1 MIMNIKKRIEKIIC
15 SKKSKRVVSGL
26 TAFVML
32 FGYLPL
38 SDIVTELDNADMPSI
53 IAFAD
58 DNDLDYTHAS
68 ETNMTVLVP
77 LAELARYSLE
87 CKNNRDYH
95 KNDQLIIQ
103 VGDNSVSF
111 TLGFE
116 PLGDEDHPFEGSVAI
131 EGNSDIV
138 LNLDAP
144 LFNVVKDSVKLNN
157 GNVLKISRE
166 YDPVR
171 KSDTTT
177 PVLANKVVKGSGAS
191 AEWNVNICRPSANSS
206 NGGADDTTVLGEFG
220 GLIGTMVKN
229 NAGSASLKLNV
240 TMNTDGVDTTPARIS
255 GNNNTGFICGYMMEN
270 TSLDVTIDST
280 RGVGN
285 IITASGNVG
294 GLVGKAESGAALT
307 YTSGNLQ
314 SASAEI
320 RTDSEGYAGGLIG
333 ENLGATLDL
342 GESNYTI
349 AQKIEGTK
357 GTGAVYGYY
366 KSDSSTF
373 SASKYDITSNCQVNG
388 VGAVGGLF
396 GVLESSA
403 DLSIASNIITAN
415 HASKSALAL
424 GGIAGKYK
432 ADGIHTLTI
441 SSVQTTTTNTGGA
454 TIQGGAIGEIEGDAY
469 VSIDGFTTTATKPD
483 LTYGGLVG
491 KAPSSFIDAKDVKV
505 TTASSFKG
513 GGLVGNLDH
522 GVLQM
527 KGKIDLSA
535 ATPAAPESG
544 ENSKIG
550 QIVGWRD
557 DSLVFAAPGWKLV
570 RCPAAEMD
578 DIGSWGEVV
587 RFDGYTVDDTTV
599 VPIAFDDLFTIGND
613 HVVTINAPEVD
624 YTSITNAADYAKT
637 ALCFQIDAS
646 DNPFVKFDK
655 PTFTYDTI
663 KDADITLKSDIVLKG
678 TGFGPLTRDNDISS
692 DGSGAKCIYS
702 GSFSGKTT
710 DTSTTPATDTIHT
723 VTLSIGETYGYR
735 GNDTTPA
742 LSTQH
747 GAGRIYRHAYSG
759 LFAITNKESGVTA
772 SDVIIDGTIDTKAND
787 SMYIGSVAGLAK
799 TSFSVSNVT
808 VNTAFRHNGGSKLSL
823 GGVLGEA
830 ADGIG
835 AISVQ
840 NCTINANI
848 TGGASSDTALCL
860 GGVIGKIADTKNVD
874 KTWTFNDIDV
884 SGTISNDSSLSAN
897 RVGGLVAVITG
908 FGDAA
913 SNRTLA
919 LQDIQIN
926 DLGISVNAASDGS
939 VGGLL
944 GYSWLNV
951 NADFNNVNIG
961 KVVTTEDEPP
971 VTTVTTPSITQ
982 TNDSATGVDLAG
994 LVYNGTGYW
1003 TINTHTEKDEDE
1015 QDVTVSDLS
1024 INAFKLS
1031 SDNAESFGMIVNKAW
1046 SGEEEISSALYLEMQ
1061 HADAYDITA
1070 DNVSFK
1076 KHSASGSDMTIPIF
1090 DEFAAYTAFYTGE
1103 GASKVGYANGDPDD
1117 LYILRNRN
1125 SVISIETGNPNGGL
1139 IMYGSSPS
1147 GTYTPATSYGKQPN
1161 PYSRYYYNL
1170 YTIKSGTSKADWL
1183 MGWGA
1188 RWYAHSSIQSN
1199 VSASNGT
1206 TVGTS
1211 GDNFDMRGYSWYPL
1225 NIDSSSVTLN
1235 GTFTLYNAE
1244 FESSETEAQTAD
1256 STHHAARTSRF
1267 DLTQYNLTGYGTTQH
1282 YLMQNAL
1289 FNNVRGKLTANV
1301 SLKGNV
1307 ALIDTSRN
1315 VTVSGKSTEIGK
1327 KYCGALV
1334 MGTVA
1339 GSAATDAGT
1348 ATVTITKAELDGI
1361 CVSNLVTGNSETAYA
1376 PLLINRTDSF
1386 TKLDVSNVYVA
1397 STASYDTTENENVKT
1412 DSGSNPK
1419 AATSLIGDA
1428 GSSSSSKNVNL
1439 AFKNIYLDGR
1449 KENLSLTALDSK
1461 YHTSVSIFTKAT
1473 FLNRYARETG
1483 RGTYNF
1489 AYAEDWKE
1497 TKTSADGDE
1506 PETFSYSHTPLNV
1519 TYGKELGYTSADTAT
1534 EFPGQENYYS
1544 DQYKSFFVD
1553 PSTGNNTSAVYANYK
1568 NKFLPYVA
1576 VGYTSSCHQI
1586 EVNHTTS
1593 SFGGCGTYNDPYTIT
1608 AGKDFETIY
1617 NILYSETQGND
1628 QKIYLPLN
1636 STGDSVAVTG
1646 TGKNAVI
1653 TGTWETAKGH
1663 AEFIYK
1669 AKHTDNSGE
1678 EPVEYPAGYYRYV
1691 SDNDK
1696 YFVENTNGKIDN
1708 YLTVEQVRTY
1718 VAGAYYLLDPAS
1730 DNKIVLDP
1738 TASVSSADYVKNFN
1752 GLGNT
1757 LNNDTYAI
1765 FRGVIVG
1772 SGIEKIENKT
1782 GYPLI
1787 AKSNGSVVKDC
1798 SIVVNCD
1805 TTKAMSTATAY
1816 DNGGVS
1822 YGAVI
1827 GTVLGGDNII
1837 DGVTVEF
1844 EEGTKIT
1851 LSGNAAQLI
1860 PVGGYVGVV
1869 LNGGVIFRGMDD
1881 ITDGISG
1888 IPEGVVTAAKTPG
1901 VGDTS
1906 LGDMVSETNMRWL
1919 YVNPIIGRVINGYAV
1934 TESDAYRPF
1943 EDGTRV
1949 YHGGARTLINETTN
1963 EEYEDPDGLVTKYW
1977 DETNQTEVTTAPA
1990 SLSHV
1995 TMRNGNK
2002 NYSIADINPDET
2014 NMLDA
2019 KTGNV
2024 IDVPNGQAFFVMSLI
2039 VNSGAGIQKGKN
2051 DAGLT
2056 TNKLGY
2062 YTGYYTLRHAD
2073 YDEVGNSTS
2082 DDYDYYASKDN
2093 YYGKLSNDNDKKFN
2107 YTPYLI
2113 ETYTKSYTESVS
2125 NTNRVIYYA
2134 KTIGYVSGW
2143 TINLTGNTNYYLPDG
2158 YKGLG
2163 NIYANN
2169 DYSRLNISTF
2179 NGNNK
2184 KISQNTSFYNYFTK
2198 SGNNSNL
2205 FDTYYTPPANVG
2217 LGLINYQNLA
2227 LTASEL
2233 TLSGNVVSDAIDQT
2247 SSKGEHVPYFG
2258 SNSDWSGADKG
2269 EGIDRPQMLNAGS
2282 LIGRTEAILNLT
2294 DILLDNVNVRGLK
2307 TAGGLIGCSTNNK
2320 ITITVNNDCDK
2331 IKIHS
2336 AGNTGGLIGRKTVG
2350 AATIDF
2356 NNHYFNITEVIGEST
2371 GYGDATY
2378 DANYSV
2384 GGLIGGARC
2393 DANGSDSSYK
2403 TYILRNINMGNPN
2416 RSNPVTIKCENG
2428 EFFTGGLVGTAT
2440 RTALVIDNCHIYN
2453 LDLTSKYYAGGLL
2466 GQIATVPNA
2475 DRNNAN
2481 KSTDT
2486 TYITNCSIEKNP
2498 SSSYG
2503 SIVSTGNAAGGFIGA
2518 GKNDLYSDVI
2528 MQNCYIKG
2536 ITVSSSKYTGGVAG
2550 NWGLI
2555 ANGDGKTYTS
2565 SLVLQNFSISDC
2577 TLKGD
2582 DSVGGL
2588 VGILNRQHQYVD
2600 GKNWSNNNYNSS
2612 LKGYNILAKN
2622 LAFEPYTE
2630 NETIGY
2636 KGYICGYNE
2645 KFIQLAGFSRQ
2656 DDRKNDENKMIAEL
2670 VGNGGFGTN
2679 GYVVFADYNDNAS
2692 DTDTNKLFSNIG
2704 DKFSVVTD
2712 TNVDSMRSK
2721 IIRNVT
2727 TTVSETEKD
2736 DVVTVTPEQTIYST
2750 YNSEATAAGTNTRTV
2765 ITKEKIYY
2773 SGGKWKI
2780 DTTVTTN
2787 GVEGTPTTG
2796 ATLPADRSALYTDQ
2810 NQTTTIITTDVI
2822 TNENYPYVT
2831 SNPKNDD
2838 INFGNT
2844 TDGKKVY
2851 LTGDGISSY
2860 SYTNS
2865 TAYSIISDNTNKRYT
2880 NWDYL
2885 TGVTRTDIQ
2894 KHYSNAATEFNNYSG
2909 TGNFPLFVVDDTN
2922 TTNTTNLLN
2931 SYLNLL
2937 ANTDFN
2943 YADTSEEKRAIY
2955 NVELY
2960 KCRFDTTNK
2969 YFIVSKDT
2977 ADSKVCLQKTQDS
2990 SNKYVF
2996 KMEAE
3001 NVDTDTVPQFTLMDI
3016 QFYDPSNPPQYK
3028 NGAIT
3033 AGTGKIAYHLYVPIY
3048 VKKILQFDFNASIV
3062 SNTEY
3067 DPSVYPST
3075 ATRLFENL
3083 GNPVTIK
3090 LEYDYKRSPAEWA
3103 EAINSGDSVL
3113 TNYSKALTINRHNK
3127 SWPTGSKLALVD
3139 ASNIDKV
3146 YYVNDPQTVFPDSS
3160 TDFQF
3165 SSFTDTGDSS
3175 GTAYTPAP
3183 LQNIMRFKA
3192 VKNASGSL
3200 MVATAADV
3208 AANKATVKIGNV
3220 YYRPIT
3226 SSDTVDAADKYL
3238 IMADVSVSENTKG
3251 DLVEVTGNEIAS
3263 ATVFDGT
3270 KYYRRVT
3277 GSEDTTGKT
3286 LYKAE
3291 EFEPE
3296 RYYLSIFTQKNTT
3309 DQNIYQFELH
3319 SKDSFN
3325 KKDINDTWWRPNKRT
3340 SDVSVRLFLGNLYE
3354 NIVTLNVTPMK
3365 LGTQVMDEN
3374 NYSLN
3379 VKMTATVKL
3388 TQYAKDAEIY
3398 KNMEYTYDQAN
3409 GEYNAS
3415 IYQSF
3420 LMTYDMLKE
3429 GAAQSNMGFVMSA
3442 GGSVAN
3448 KKYYMA
3454 RGEHSSDYVFSESQS
3469 IMAPKN
3475 EDDVVEGKVYADDY
3489 KIDPDNPSFMELKN
3503 NQNLIEYL
3511 IDNNGNSQYGNND
3524 YAVTLQADYNIVY
3537 SYKNLSDQFPQK
3549 TSNRDIGTKVIC
3561 YSNIASSSNGTAY
3574 SSTSQRREEIYN
3586 NVESSVR
3593 YYTTEDTKVS
3603 MSYNVVKTKTPESVD
3618 PGYQGAYAGEYS
3630 YLGINADEAVADEN
3644 GVKKSFVDTYVN
3656 YDVSNLID
3664 GGDYI
3669 ELTFSLSKYGGY
3681 LQPDVG
3687 YPHGD
3692 STVDGYVDRALPIA
3706 DYITNIKIYGTD
3718 TGEVDSN
3725 GKAIKRVLYDQS
3737 KSDAQNLQQVTETIE
3752 EDATQITVVK
3762 STTGPTLIKLR
3773 VRRDLLRTQGSADS
3787 GMYQIPI
3794 SFEVFTGDDKF
3805 KNNGLTYSNYM
3816 VSVTAALYPNSESD
3830 AYAAQSYVFDDIIY
3844 TNAKVKSTVL

>member
-1 MIMNIKKRIEKIIC
+1 MNIKKRIEKIIC

-655 PTFTYDTI
+655 LTFTYDTI

-1139 IMYGSSPS
+1139 IMNGSSPS

-1188 RWYAHSSIQSN
+1188 RWYAHSSIQSD

-1397 STASYDTTENENVKT
+1397 STASYDTTENANVKT

-1473 FLNRYARETG
+1473 FLNSYARETG

-1617 NILYSETQGND
+1617 NILYSPVENQRIN
-1628 QKIYLPLN
+1628 LPL
-1636 STGDSVAVTG
+1636 DSKNNAVTTATWDSNG
-1646 TGKNAVI
+1646 HEEYVYKLVSDEEEDGYYFNADETKRI
-1653 TGTWETAKGH
+1653 TAK
-1663 AEFIYK
+1663 A
-1669 AKHTDNSGE
+1669 
-1678 EPVEYPAGYYRYV
+1678 
-1691 SDNDK
+1691 
-1696 YFVENTNGKIDN
+1696 
-1708 YLTVEQVRTY
+1708 VRTY

-1730 DNKIVLDP
+1730 DNKITIDTTNSNGTDSYAP
-1738 TASVSSADYVKNFN
+1738 HFA

-1757 LNNDTYAI
+1757 QNNDTYAI

-1772 SGIEKIENKT
+1772 TGNETIINKS

-1787 AKSNGSVVKDC
+1787 AYSNGSVVKDINI
-1798 SIVVNCD
+1798 IVDMN
-1805 TTKAMSTATAY
+1805 TAAENATAVTGNIPISMPSAAAY
-1816 DNGGVS
+1816 NTSDGKN
-1822 YGAVI
+1822 YGAVM
-1827 GTVLGGDNII
+1827 GSVLGGDNII
-1837 DGVTVEF
+1837 DGVTVTF
-1844 EEGTKIT
+1844 QNTTIT

-1869 LNGGVIFRGMDD
+1869 LNGGVIFRGMEGK
-1881 ITDGISG
+1881 TSGISG
-1888 IPEGVVTAAKTPG
+1888 LSGNVVQSGT
-1901 VGDTS
+1901 
-1906 LGDMVSETNMRWL
+1906 ETNLVAESTMKWL

-1949 YHGGARTLINETTN
+1949 YHGGARTLDDGTEDTT
-1963 EEYEDPDGLVTKYW
+1963 GLVTEYW
-1977 DETNQTEVTTAPA
+1977 AKNKTTGVVGAVDSDTYNTTDYTLQP
-1990 SLSHV
+1990 V

-2002 NYSIADINPDET
+2002 HYSIADID
-2014 NMLDA
+2014 
-2019 KTGNV
+2019 KTAEKLVANTTP
-2024 IDVPNGQAFFVMSLI
+2024 IEVPNGQAFFIMSVI
-2039 VNSGAGIQKGKN
+2039 VNSGMNKN
-2051 DAGLT
+2051 G
-2056 TNKLGY
+2056 LGY
-2062 YTGYYTLRHAD
+2062 KGTNLTSRYAQYDNVGSNATNATGSD
-2073 YDEVGNSTS
+2073 YDIAKGDGNKVG
-2082 DDYDYYASKDN
+2082 YLWN
-2093 YYGKLSNDNDKKFN
+2093 YYVTDNTTKTDISGGDSANVNKSVKL
-2107 YTPYLI
+2107 
-2113 ETYTKSYTESVS
+2113 
-2125 NTNRVIYYA
+2125 TN
-2134 KTIGYVSGW
+2134 SDE
-2143 TINLTGNTNYYLPDG
+2143 YYLPDG
-2158 YKGLG
+2158 YKGIG
-2163 NIYANN
+2163 NLFNMSSSKYRMQINN
-2169 DYSRLNISTF
+2169 FD
-2179 NGNNK
+2179 GNNAT
-2184 KISQNTSFYNYFTK
+2184 ISQNTYYYFY
-2198 SGNNSNL
+2198 
-2205 FDTYYTPPANVG
+2205 DTDSTYAPNKDCQNG
-2217 LGLINYQNLA
+2217 IGLINFFNAGVDGNYKNFYLTGMVKADLIDPSSGAHLTTETAVRLDGTGTGDAKTKYLSAGMLMGTAAKNLTVTNVALQNIDVLGLRSTGGLIGYIPNITLTYNVDKNVASTAYNSNNIKVHGRASTGGLVGKILA
-2227 LTASEL
+2227 GYARVDMNNHTFNLTE
-2233 TLSGNVVSDAIDQT
+2233 VVCECADRGT
-2247 SSKGEHVPYFG
+2247 G
-2258 SNSDWSGADKG
+2258 SNSDYYYFGVGGFVGMMRAGQSRADLTANSFKNIVIGTEDETQIVKCKNADIFTAGVCGIMNKSKG
-2269 EGIDRPQMLNAGS
+2269 ITIENCTFYNLSVEAKFAAAGLVAFPTTWTPAVVTNTHLYS
-2282 LIGRTEAILNLT
+2282 PLGSTIESTT
-2294 DILLDNVNVRGLK
+2294 DY
-2307 TAGGLIGCSTNNK
+2307 AGGLIGSSDPRSG
-2320 ITITVNNDCDK
+2320 V
-2331 IKIHS
+2331 
-2336 AGNTGGLIGRKTVG
+2336 GNGSQ
-2350 AATIDF
+2350 AFEF
-2356 NNHYFNITEVIGEST
+2356 NNCSVEGYTISGKKGAGGVIGFR
-2371 GYGDATY
+2371 
-2378 DANYSV
+2378 
-2384 GGLIGGARC
+2384 GAVDETSAYYLSIKNSKISDC
-2393 DANGSDSSYK
+2393 VVKSDGSA
-2403 TYILRNINMGNPN
+2403 
-2416 RSNPVTIKCENG
+2416 
-2428 EFFTGGLVGTAT
+2428 GGLVGE
-2440 RTALVIDNCHIYN
+2440 LN
-2453 LDLTSKYYAGGLL
+2453 
-2466 GQIATVPNA
+2466 QP
-2475 DRNNAN
+2475 
-2481 KSTDT
+2481 
-2486 TYITNCSIEKNP
+2486 
-2498 SSSYG
+2498 
-2503 SIVSTGNAAGGFIGA
+2503 
-2518 GKNDLYSDVI
+2518 
-2528 MQNCYIKG
+2528 
-2536 ITVSSSKYTGGVAG
+2536 
-2550 NWGLI
+2550 
-2555 ANGDGKTYTS
+2555 
-2565 SLVLQNFSISDC
+2565 
-2577 TLKGD
+2577 
-2582 DSVGGL
+2582 L
-2588 VGILNRQHQYVD
+2588 VGYNVLT
-2600 GKNWSNNNYNSS
+2600 KNITFGS
-2612 LKGYNILAKN
+2612 
-2622 LAFEPYTE
+2622 YTE
-2630 NETIGY
+2630 NDTTTNL
-2636 KGYICGYNE
+2636 GYICGRITSSSANVTYSTDTAKRSDGKPN
-2645 KFIQLAGFSRQ
+2645 IQIAGFSRQ
-2656 DDRKNDENKMIAEL
+2656 ADNLSTMEANL
-2670 VGNGGFGTN
+2670 VGTCNYGTGFGTG
-2679 GYVVFADYNDNAS
+2679 GYVIFADYNDNAS

-2704 DKFSVVTD
+2704 DKFSVVSG
-2712 TNVDSMRSK
+2712 TNVESMRSK
-2721 IIRNVT
+2721 KTVTVETYENGELTDTPKTITYGTYSANPETTTETTGNTKT
-2727 TTVSETEKD
+2727 TTVIE
-2736 DVVTVTPEQTIYST
+2736 
-2750 YNSEATAAGTNTRTV
+2750 
-2765 ITKEKIYY
+2765 
-2773 SGGKWKI
+2773 
-2780 DTTVTTN
+2780 
-2787 GVEGTPTTG
+2787 
-2796 ATLPADRSALYTDQ
+2796 
-2810 NQTTTIITTDVI
+2810 
-2822 TNENYPYVT
+2822 NENYPYVT

-2838 INFGNT
+2838 INFGT
-2844 TDGKKVY
+2844 IDGKKVY

-3033 AGTGKIAYHLYVPIY
+3033 AGTGKIAYHLYVPVY

-3226 SSDTVDAADKYL
+3226 SSDTVDAANKYL

-3537 SYKNLSDQFPQK
+3537 PYKNLSDQFPQK